1 MAKSSTGNI
10 SWRKRISSLVRIE
23 NVLLR
28 EMLAEFLGTFILLVF
43 GNGAVAQKVLS
54 RDTLGTTLSINWA
67 YGFGVTMAVYVT
79 GKVSGA
85 HINPAVSV
93 AQCAFGN
100 LPLYK
105 LPCYIF
111 SQVFGGFVSGAAVY
125 SIYYE
130 ALNAFDGGQR
140 SVLGPNGTGGI
151 FATYPQDYLSIN
163 NGLWDQVRTHGYTT
177 NVQFIKK
184 NNNLFLLKVFG
195 TALLVGI
202 IFAVTDNKNNTIA
215 DGLTPIIIGLLVFI
229 LGTSF
234 GLNCGYAINPA
245 RDFGPRLFT
254 FAAGWGPGVF
264 TEPNGMSWW
273 WVPIVGPII
282 GGLTGA
288 IVYKLMVGTH
298 LPSGSQNV
306 ITDEED
312 DLEICSHTSDNREQ
326 LCKGL
331 TKL

>member
-1 MAKSSTGNI
+1 MLNSAATGNI
-10 SWRKRISSLVRIE
+10 SWRKKVSSLVRIE

-125 SIYYE
+125 SIYY
-130 ALNAFDGGQR
+130 
-140 SVLGPNGTGGI
+140 
-151 FATYPQDYLSIN
+151 
-163 NGLWDQVRTHGYTT
+163 GLRHCTT
-177 NVQFIKK
+177 
-184 NNNLFLLKVFG
+184 
-195 TALLVGI
+195 
-202 IFAVTDNKNNTIA
+202 
-215 DGLTPIIIGLLVFI
+215 
-229 LGTSF
+229 
-234 GLNCGYAINPA
+234 
-245 RDFGPRLFT
+245 
-254 FAAGWGPGVF
+254 
-264 TEPNGMSWW
+264 SW
-273 WVPIVGPII
+273 
-282 GGLTGA
+282 
-288 IVYKLMVGTH
+288 YY
-298 LPSGSQNV
+298 
-306 ITDEED
+306 
-312 DLEICSHTSDNREQ
+312 IC
-326 LCKGL
+326 CY
-331 TKL
+331 

>member
-163 NGLWDQVRTHGYTT
+163 NGLWDQV
-177 NVQFIKK
+177 
-184 NNNLFLLKVFG
+184 FG

>member
-1 MAKSSTGNI
+1 MEKSSTGHI
-10 SWRKRISSLVRIE
+10 SWRKKGSSLVRIE

-163 NGLWDQVRTHGYTT
+163 NGLWDQV
-177 NVQFIKK
+177 
-184 NNNLFLLKVFG
+184 FG

-288 IVYKLMVGTH
+288 ILYKLMVGTH
-298 LPSGSQNV
+298 LPSGSQSV

-312 DLEICSHTSDNREQ
+312 DFEICSHTSDNREK